1 MWSVWSSLMDARPN
15 NKTTSNSSDGENI
28 SLTELNYCGTQQP
41 GLNSSPDLRLAQPPD
56 IEQIS
61 RASWSNRRP
70 TVLLRFSD
78 QVSTIDMSEHSAF
91 LSPATSPHKE
101 PSPLLKRRRR
111 AVLTREQA
119 IEVYR
124 LNLTDEGPSTGGDSR
139 ITANAAAVA
148 RRSSNAPLHN
158 THAELLFPP
167 SRTPSR
173 PLPK

>member
-1 MWSVWSSLMDARPN
+1 MLAN

-41 GLNSSPDLRLAQPPD
+41 GLNSSPDLRLAQPPE

-70 TVLLRFSD
+70 IVLLRFSD
-78 QVSTIDMSEHSAF
+78 QVSTIDMSEHSPF

-101 PSPLLKRRRR
+101 PSPLAPRRSDPGASDRSVQAESHRRGPFHGRGLAHHGERSRRRSQ
-111 AVLTREQA
+111 VEQ
-119 IEVYR
+119 
-124 LNLTDEGPSTGGDSR
+124 
-139 ITANAAAVA
+139 
-148 RRSSNAPLHN
+148 RSFAQR
-158 THAELLFPP
+158 THAELLLPP
-167 SRTPSR
+167 TCTPSR